1 VSRPVAIVTDAL
13 WRKSVSAIRAL
24 GAAGYSVF
32 ALGDGRLTT
41 GFHSRYT
48 SRRFIGPVA
57 ADDPDGFGETLGR
70 AIEATG
76 GQPAAL
82 LPMEDATCEWLL
94 SHGWELAKNVK
105 WLLPSEDAFALAR
118 DKAGTFSLA
127 QRLGI
132 PTPRTHTPDS
142 VSELSELVA
151 ANPIEEFVVKP
162 RISSGSTGVVYG
174 SDIHAISLE
183 EHWELHGPL
192 LLQERIPP
200 DGVAYG
206 VSMLFDR
213 AGRER
218 AAFAHRRLREYPVSG
233 GPSTQRVSTELG
245 ELHSYSQ
252 RLLSS
257 LNWAGV
263 AMVEWKVHPQ
273 GDRPMLLEINPR
285 FWGSLALAVRAGVDF
300 PTLYADAALD
310 RPLPSALPAYRPG
323 VVSRWMLPGDILRYV
338 SSPAAQRE
346 PLRQFLRGSIRD
358 SEEFDVH
365 DIRGSIAC
373 GVCQALLAANPKY
386 WRYLRRA

>member
-1 VSRPVAIVTDAL
+1 VSSPVAIVTDAL

-57 ADDPDGFGETLGR
+57 ADDSDGFGETLGR

-76 GQPAAL
+76 GQPAAV
-82 LPMEDATCEWLL
+82 LPMEDATGEWLL
-94 SHGWELAKNVK
+94 AHGRELPENVK
-105 WLLPSEDAFALAR
+105 WLLPPEDSFALAR

-127 QRLGI
+127 QQLGI
-132 PTPRTHTPDS
+132 PTPRTYTPES
-142 VSELSELVA
+142 PGELSELVA
-151 ANPIEEFVVKP
+151 ANPMEEFVVKP
-162 RISSGSTGVVYG
+162 RTSSGSTGVVYG
-174 SDIHAISLE
+174 SDIRAISLE
-183 EHWELHGPL
+183 QHWELHGPL
-192 LLQERIPP
+192 LLQERIPR

-206 VSMLFDR
+206 VSMLFDG

-245 ELHSYSQ
+245 ELHTYSQ

-257 LNWAGV
+257 LDWAGV
-263 AMVEWKVHPQ
+263 AMVEWKVHPE

-310 RPLPSALPAYRPG
+310 RPLPPALPAYRAG

-338 SSPAAQRE
+338 TSPAAQRE

-358 SEEFDVH
+358 SEEFDVR
-365 DIRGSIAC
+365 DIRGSMAC
-373 GVCQALLAANPKY
+373 AVCQALLAANPKY